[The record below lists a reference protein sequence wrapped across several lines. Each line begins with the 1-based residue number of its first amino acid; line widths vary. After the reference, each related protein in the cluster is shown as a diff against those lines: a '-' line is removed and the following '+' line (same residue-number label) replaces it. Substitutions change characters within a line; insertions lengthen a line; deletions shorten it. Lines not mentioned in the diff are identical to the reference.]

1 MKKVFLI
8 LLTAIFTIVSYILVV
23 NYAEVSFCFLKYNP
37 QTEIEVSLVDQ
48 SAISSIDVYDQIV
61 QDAAISNGVN
71 VYKIAY
77 PNTPE
82 GETQKIV
89 LYSYIVNPDV
99 FYQNIPLESGRYLTK
114 EDGNECFLS
123 TEDTGDPNQVGQ
135 MDLFKGDTILEIRPF
150 SADPSP
156 GLDQSLMLDT
166 NDTTVAGEFFS
177 GTALQATVSIIVK
190 NSMYTDTLTATHELT
205 VIYMAIF
212 GVLCLCAIFT
222 YLYLIISGYKRFAIQ
237 KLMGYDNR
245 RVKRGMQKK
254 LLLTML
260 PALALSFL
268 FTVGYLIYYNG
279 LAQFFSF
286 LPVWLLTMLIGFLLA
301 WILFSLCHLL
311 VKGVHVAQMMKQ
323 RKPVRLIA
331 VLTMV
336 GKAAVCFVMIA
347 VGVLLVGHAA
357 ELSQQTSELEVW
369 QNFQNYAYPQI
380 NFPLSQEDPV
390 GHELACMK
398 CKDYFARTSDKGGIL
413 FRPGGGLKS
422 TMTREH
428 YLQQGKQ
435 PWQDDVN
442 TIEVNNTYLQKNV
455 IYDVDGNP
463 VNLTNSNDDRVI
475 LLVPEQY
482 QSFDAQIREEFTR
495 YDEIRYSSEDILL
508 EAQGITPPEHPT
520 RGIEIIYVQDGQ
532 KYFTMNP
539 DYGEGDS
546 YYYTDPIVK
555 VVNNVNMDPSM
566 YLAYISQGHYYVPV
580 ADPNQ
585 PYESLKADIEASG
598 LQGNVVTTPTI
609 YSKFSDDLYL
619 LQQESKLYFSL
630 FVFAFVV
637 YLIVISVC
645 IKNAIE
651 MNKQRLAVENLHGY
665 SLLRRF
671 RKLFLEF
678 GILWGLLWCIGL
690 LFFPAGILTLIT
702 LACILVDCMASLI
715 SIKYSEL
722 AKVKDILKGEF
733 TS

>member
-37 QTEIEVSLVDQ
+37 QTEIQVGVADQ
-48 SAISSIDVYDQIV
+48 SAIPSIDVYDQIV
-61 QDAAISNGVN
+61 QDAADSNGVN

-123 TEDTGDPNQVGQ
+123 TEDTEDPNQVGQ

-150 SADPSP
+150 AADPSP

-166 NDTTVAGEFFS
+166 NDTTVAGQFFS
-177 GTALQATVSIIVK
+177 GTALYATVSASVK
-190 NSMYTDTLTATHELT
+190 NSMYTDTLNTTGELT

-222 YLYLIISGYKRFAIQ
+222 YIYLIISGYKQFAIQ

-245 RVKRGMQKK
+245 RVKRGLQKK
-254 LLLTML
+254 LLRTSLI
-260 PALALSFL
+260 ALAFSFL

-301 WILFSLCHLL
+301 WIVFSLCHLL
-311 VKGVHVAQMMKQ
+311 VRGVHVAQMMKQ

-331 VLTMV
+331 VLTMA

-357 ELSQQTSELEVW
+357 ELAQQTSELEVW
-369 QNFQNYAYPQI
+369 QNFQNYAYPQL
-380 NFPLSQEDPV
+380 NFPMDQEDPV
-390 GHELACMK
+390 GHTQVCMK
-398 CKDYFARTSDKGGIL
+398 CQDYFARTSDKGGIL
-413 FRPGGGLKS
+413 FNPDGDIMHPELQKYDL
-422 TMTREH
+422 EH
-428 YLQQGKQ
+428 GKQ
-435 PWQDDVN
+435 IWQPGIN

-455 IYDVDGNP
+455 IYDIDGNP
-463 VNLTNSNDDRVI
+463 VNLTDSNDDRVI

-482 QSFDAQIREEFTR
+482 RSFDAQIREEYTKN
-495 YDEIRYSSEDILL
+495 DSIRYATEDYMLKL
-508 EAQGITPPEHPT
+508 QGLTPPEHPQ

-671 RKLFLEF
+671 RKLFLAF
-678 GILWGLLWCIGL
+678 GMLWVLLWCIGL
-690 LFFPAGILTLIT
+690 LFFPARVLTLIT
-702 LACILVDCMASLI
+702 LACILVDGVASFI
-715 SIKYSEL
+715 SIKCSEL